1 LKRIAILASGNGS
14 NAVRILQHF
23 YTSESAKVVGV
34 FSNKMNARVLEKFID
49 RDHAA
54 YFFESNE
61 ELLEQLQAEEA
72 DYVVLAGYL
81 KLIPL
86 EVLSVYK
93 NAIINIHP
101 ALLPKYGGAGM
112 YGVNVHKAVK
122 ASGESETGVTIH
134 LVNEVYDG
142 GRVLFQAA
150 TAITENDSAKD
161 IARKVQAL
169 EHEHY
174 PLIIEKLINDEF

>member
-1 LKRIAILASGNGS
+1 MKRIAILASGNGS

-23 YTSESAKVVGV
+23 YTSESIEVVGV

-49 RDHAA
+49 RDQSA

-61 ELLEQLQAEEA
+61 ELLEQLKAEEV
-72 DYVVLAGYL
+72 DYIVLAGYL
-81 KLIPL
+81 KLIPS
-86 EVLSVYK
+86 EVLSAYK

-122 ASGESETGVTIH
+122 AAGEKETGITIH
-134 LVNEVYDG
+134 LVNEVYDE

-150 TAITENDSAKD
+150 TAISEDDSAKD
-161 IARKVQAL
+161 IAQKVQAL

-174 PLIIEKLINDEF
+174 SLVIEKLINDEF